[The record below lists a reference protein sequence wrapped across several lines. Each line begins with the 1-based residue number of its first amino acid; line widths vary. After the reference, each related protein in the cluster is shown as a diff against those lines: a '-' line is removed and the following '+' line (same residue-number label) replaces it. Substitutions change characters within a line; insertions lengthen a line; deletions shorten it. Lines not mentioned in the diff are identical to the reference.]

1 MTKVLIVDDHA
12 IVRAGL
18 RALLLEDIAFN
29 LVGEAVG
36 GYEAIEMVETTHP
49 DVLILDLSMPDLD
62 GISVTR
68 KLKPRYPDL
77 KILILTLHEDEALL
91 KEAIKSGASGY
102 ILKRA
107 AEAELLSAIRIILR
121 GDLYVDPSMVR
132 VLLDDSQKS
141 QIKLNNSMES
151 LTPRE
156 TEILKLIVE
165 GYTNRQIGEKLT
177 ISFRTV
183 EGHRAN
189 ISDKLGMRSRV
200 ELVRYAAPA
209 RSDRIIKIQFDPVTN
224 PTQPRSFYGVDPRI

>member
-1 MTKVLIVDDHA
+1 MTRVLIADDHA

-18 RALLLEDIAFN
+18 RALLVEEAEFE

-36 GYEAIEMVETTHP
+36 GYEAIELVEKTNP

-68 KLKPRYPDL
+68 KIKPQYPDM

-91 KEAIKSGASGY
+91 KEAIKAGAAGY

-107 AEAELLSAIRIILR
+107 AEAELISAIRVILR
-121 GDLYVDPSMVR
+121 GDLYVDPAMVR
-132 VLLDDSQKS
+132 GLFQEPQQSQVEQK
-141 QIKLNNSMES
+141 NPTES

-156 TEILKLIVE
+156 TEILRLIVE
-165 GYTNRQIGEKLT
+165 GYTNRQIGQELN
-177 ISFRTV
+177 ISIRTV

-189 ISDKLGMRSRV
+189 ISDKLGLHSRV
-200 ELVRYAAPA
+200 ELVRYA
-209 RSDRIIKIQFDPVTN
+209 RQNGLIE
-224 PTQPRSFYGVDPRI
+224 